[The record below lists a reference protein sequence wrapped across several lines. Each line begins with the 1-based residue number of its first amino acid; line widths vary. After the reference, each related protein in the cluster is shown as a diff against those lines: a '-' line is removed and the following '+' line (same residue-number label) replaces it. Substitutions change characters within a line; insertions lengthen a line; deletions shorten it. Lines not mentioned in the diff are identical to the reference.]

1 MVVGVNRLFLILA
14 LKRKCKSH
22 KYHCISLTV
31 STLWAYTSRPDMA
44 TVLTASRSPLKSGV
58 KHSTKMDWFLVRGKK
73 MIGGHETMKE
83 IKYNKTYLAVVL
95 SIIILQASHP
105 KQFEDCLN
113 IKFYPFAKVCLGVIS
128 MTMSIT
134 FICFYGYS

>member
-1 MVVGVNRLFLILA
+1 
-14 LKRKCKSH
+14 
-22 KYHCISLTV
+22 
-31 STLWAYTSRPDMA
+31 
-44 TVLTASRSPLKSGV
+44 
-58 KHSTKMDWFLVRGKK
+58 
-73 MIGGHETMKE
+73 MIGGHETLKE

-113 IKFYPFAKVCLGVIS
+113 IKFYPFAKVCLGVIP